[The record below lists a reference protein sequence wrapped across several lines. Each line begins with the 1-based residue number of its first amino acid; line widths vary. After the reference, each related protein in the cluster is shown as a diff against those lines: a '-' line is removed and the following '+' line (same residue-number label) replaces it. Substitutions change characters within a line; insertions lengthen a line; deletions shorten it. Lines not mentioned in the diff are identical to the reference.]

1 MPFICLA
8 GKNEE
13 NANILMYIYNIT
25 YSLCISTCMYIF
37 ALYVHMRLMLLA
49 LKSCFVYAYTYVY
62 TYIYI
67 CTYKHTYAN
76 MNNRNNR
83 TVRLTK
89 KVSHIWRGKPI
100 FKGHTHTHKYTYY
113 ELQYP
118 QIRFLSRL
126 LHAYSV
132 LTFFL
137 QDVPKYS
144 GIPQLALTIF

>member
-62 TYIYI
+62 TNIYI
-67 CTYKHTYAN
+67 CTCKHMYAN

-89 KVSHIWRGKPI
+89 KVSYI
-100 FKGHTHTHKYTYY
+100 
-113 ELQYP
+113 
-118 QIRFLSRL
+118 
-126 LHAYSV
+126 
-132 LTFFL
+132 
-137 QDVPKYS
+137 
-144 GIPQLALTIF
+144 